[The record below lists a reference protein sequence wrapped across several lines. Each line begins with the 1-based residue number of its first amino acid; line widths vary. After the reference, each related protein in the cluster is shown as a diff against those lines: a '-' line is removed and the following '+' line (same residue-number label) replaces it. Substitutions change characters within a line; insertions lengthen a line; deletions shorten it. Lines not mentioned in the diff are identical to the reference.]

1 MFSVHD
7 NIVLYGGR
15 DLIFG
20 VFLLFLFFAPAL
32 RGRERARSVYHLPP
46 RPFCGIINYYESKD
60 REDTSDAGTGTGQ
73 KARR

>member
-15 DLIFG
+15 GLIFSA
-20 VFLLFLFFAPAL
+20 FLLFLFFASAL

-73 KARR
+73 KACR